1 MNELLSLDSHLPF
14 FDEAEK
20 EVFDIDLF
28 LSFDPVSTL
37 NMPPNTIDAVFGSP
51 FSSPTS
57 NKSQKSSISEINST
71 SKDCVSSNRNGAALS
86 FQEDRLDLGLSSLS
100 STKSRR
106 GSKRTD
112 PVRQKSKKYDMND
125 HSSYIRDLERRVN
138 ELVNENSQL
147 KETVHALTSDKVR
160 LENEVLRM
168 QTVMS
173 DTISK
178 NGELSEDM
186 LDIQLLNSKNLLG
199 IRPNSQGSTTAILLI
214 ILLSFGLLFHN
225 AVTTESYD
233 IQSSPSNH
241 NRTVSNTPKNS
252 PKLDTDKDLLL
263 KVTKKVEK
271 LQQLPNGTTQNK
283 STKRVLRHDKNT
295 AVNRSVKRRK
305 EEPKST
311 TTSTPNHISNP
322 QNSYTPIPT
331 HNIQSRVIPDIT
343 KWRPNTTYLMCNH
356 VSQILP
362 PSNVVSNNPQNV
374 MVSLLIPPDTFG
386 TPKENS
392 LLEVTCQVIEVSSV
406 PSKIV

>member
-1 MNELLSLDSHLPF
+1 
-14 FDEAEK
+14 
-20 EVFDIDLF
+20 
-28 LSFDPVSTL
+28 
-37 NMPPNTIDAVFGSP
+37 
-51 FSSPTS
+51 
-57 NKSQKSSISEINST
+57 
-71 SKDCVSSNRNGAALS
+71 
-86 FQEDRLDLGLSSLS
+86 
-100 STKSRR
+100 
-106 GSKRTD
+106 
-112 PVRQKSKKYDMND
+112 VRQKLKKYDMND
-125 HSSYIRDLERRVN
+125 NSSYIRDLERRVN

-147 KETVHALTSDKVR
+147 KGTVHALTSDKVR

-214 ILLSFGLLFHN
+214 ILLSFSLLFHN
-225 AVTTESYD
+225 AVSTESYD
-233 IQSSPSNH
+233 IQSPPTNH
-241 NRTVSNTPKNS
+241 TRTVSNTPKNS

-271 LQQLPNGTTQNK
+271 LQQVPNGTQNK

-295 AVNRSVKRRK
+295 VVSTRSVKRRK
-305 EEPKST
+305 EEPKSS
-311 TTSTPNHISNP
+311 TTSTPSHISTP
-322 QNSYTPIPT
+322 QNLYTPTPAPA
-331 HNIQSRVIPDIT
+331 HSIQRVIPDIS
-343 KWRPNTTYLMCNH
+343 KWRPNTTYLMCNN

-406 PSKIV
+406 PLKLSNSI

>member
-37 NMPPNTIDAVFGSP
+37 TMPPNTIDAVFGSP
-51 FSSPTS
+51 FSSPS

-71 SKDCVSSNRNGAALS
+71 SKDCVSSTRNGATIS
-86 FQEDRLDLGLSSLS
+86 FQEDLGLPSLS
-100 STKSRR
+100 ATKSRR
-106 GSKRTD
+106 GSKKTD
-112 PVRQKSKKYDMND
+112 PVRQKLKKYDMND
-125 HSSYIRDLERRVN
+125 NSSYIRDLERRVN

-168 QTVMS
+168 QTVS

-199 IRPNSQGSTTAILLI
+199 IRPNSQGSTAILLI
-214 ILLSFGLLFHN
+214 VLLSFSLLFHN

-241 NRTVSNTPKNS
+241 TRTVSNTPKNS

-271 LQQLPNGTTQNK
+271 LQQLPNGTQNK
-283 STKRVLRHDKNT
+283 SIKRVLRHDKNSV
-295 AVNRSVKRRK
+295 VNRSVKRRK
-305 EEPKST
+305 EEPKS
-311 TTSTPNHISNP
+311 STAPTPSP
-322 QNSYTPIPT
+322 QNSYTTPSTIP
-331 HNIQSRVIPDIT
+331 NSNQSRVIPDIS
-343 KWRPNTTYLMCNH
+343 KWRPNTTYLMCNN

-362 PSNVVSNNPQNV
+362 PTNVVSNNPQNV

-406 PSKIV
+406 PLKLSNSI

>member
-1 MNELLSLDSHLPF
+1 
-14 FDEAEK
+14 
-20 EVFDIDLF
+20 
-28 LSFDPVSTL
+28 
-37 NMPPNTIDAVFGSP
+37 
-51 FSSPTS
+51 
-57 NKSQKSSISEINST
+57 
-71 SKDCVSSNRNGAALS
+71 
-86 FQEDRLDLGLSSLS
+86 
-100 STKSRR
+100 
-106 GSKRTD
+106 
-112 PVRQKSKKYDMND
+112 
-125 HSSYIRDLERRVN
+125 VN

-186 LDIQLLNSKNLLG
+186 LDVQLLNSKNLLG

-214 ILLSFGLLFHN
+214 ILLSFSLLFNN

-233 IQSSPSNH
+233 MQSPPSNH
-241 NRTVSNTPKNS
+241 TRTVSNTPKNS

-271 LQQLPNGTTQNK
+271 LQQLPNGTQNK
-283 STKRVLRHDKNT
+283 STKRVLRHDKNSVVST
-295 AVNRSVKRRK
+295 RSVKRRK
-305 EEPKST
+305 EEPKSS
-311 TTSTPNHISNP
+311 TSTPSHISP
-322 QNSYTPIPT
+322 QNSYTPTPAN
-331 HNIQSRVIPDIT
+331 NIQSRVIPDIS
-343 KWRPNTTYLMCNH
+343 KWRPNMTYLMCNN

-406 PSKIV
+406 PLKLSNPI

>member
-37 NMPPNTIDAVFGSP
+37 TMPTNTMVDAVFGSP
-51 FSSPTS
+51 FSSPS
-57 NKSQKSSISEINST
+57 NKSQKSSLSEINST
-71 SKDCVSSNRNGAALS
+71 SSVSTRNGAALS

-100 STKSRR
+100 ATKSRR
-106 GSKRTD
+106 GSKKTD
-112 PVRQKSKKYDMND
+112 PVRQKLKKYDVND
-125 HSSYIRDLERRVN
+125 NSSYIRDLERRVN

-186 LDIQLLNSKNLLG
+186 LDVQLLNSKNLLG

-214 ILLSFGLLFHN
+214 ILLSFSLLFNN

-233 IQSSPSNH
+233 MQSSPTNH
-241 NRTVSNTPKNS
+241 TRTVSNTPKNS

-271 LQQLPNGTTQNK
+271 LQQLPNGTQNK
-283 STKRVLRHDKNT
+283 STKRVLRHDKNSVVST
-295 AVNRSVKRRK
+295 RSVKRRK
-305 EEPKST
+305 EEPKSS
-311 TTSTPNHISNP
+311 TSTPSHISP
-322 QNSYTPIPT
+322 QNSYTPTPAPAN
-331 HNIQSRVIPDIT
+331 NIQSRVIPDIS
-343 KWRPNTTYLMCNH
+343 KWRPNTTYLMCNN